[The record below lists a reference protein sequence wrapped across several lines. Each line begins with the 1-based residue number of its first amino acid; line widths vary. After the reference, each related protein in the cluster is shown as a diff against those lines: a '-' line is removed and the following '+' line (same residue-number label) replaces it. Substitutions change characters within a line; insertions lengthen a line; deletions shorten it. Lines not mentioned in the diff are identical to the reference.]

1 MTANVINLSKPGEP
15 FKAIAFDVKRRTEV
29 DITEALQDLAK
40 KFTYD
45 AEAAQLV
52 VELRGMIDAA
62 QAQAVKIQAD
72 FDDLTAAL
80 HQRDYAI
87 SEAERKLAEA
97 QAEIDAVKAERD
109 AALVRVAELETGATM
124 TASPA
129 PEPAPSTGR
138 KSRRE

>member
-1 MTANVINLSKPGEP
+1 MTANVITLSKPGEP

-29 DITEALQDLAK
+29 DITEALQDLSK
-40 KFTYD
+40 KFSYD
-45 AEAAQLV
+45 AEAAQVV

-72 FDDLTAAL
+72 FDDLAATI
-80 HQRDYAI
+80 HQRDATI
-87 SEAERKLAEA
+87 VEVERKLAEA

-109 AALVRVAELETGATM
+109 AALARVAELETGATM
-124 TASPA
+124 AASPA
-129 PEPAPSTGR
+129 PEPAPATGR